1 MTVTWHGTPEIYN
14 ISNIQVKYTH
24 IKPKTAKNKDRKNVS
39 VLKRRKI
46 YMFAYEGVLRGG
58 EFSSNKKK
66 ISFGRSSEKI
76 ILLVYL

>member
-58 EFSSNKKK
+58 EFSNNKKIFIWQELRK
-66 ISFGRSSEKI
+66 DYSSC
-76 ILLVYL
+76 LS

>member
-58 EFSSNKKK
+58 EFSNNKK